1 MHLQTIIHSVAIFGI
16 ENAAAH
22 LQDSRAKFHTKAQFV
37 QRIEP
42 CLGIARGFRP
52 HKASAAQA
60 VAAFFTRVFYHTPE
74 RLSSIFMRFFEILCL
89 RPPQGS
95 PLGRAG
101 AKRLRGQAR
110 RDRAALQR
118 SAGASSERCY
128 RCACDFP
135 SASLPSPS
143 PSVTPLPKGEAL
155 ASRNASPSLYTFI
168 NSPSSSE

>member
-22 LQDSRAKFHTKAQFV
+22 FQDSRAKFTQKRNLFKNKLV
-37 QRIEP
+37 
-42 CLGIARGFRP
+42 CSIARRISTLS
-52 HKASAAQA
+52 KASAAQA

-89 RPPQGS
+89 SLPQGS

-118 SAGASSERCY
+118 SAGSSSERCY

-143 PSVTPLPKGEAL
+143 PSVTPLPKGEAFV
-155 ASRNASPSLYTFI
+155 SRNAPPSLYTFI
-168 NSPSSSE
+168 SSPSSSE

>member
-60 VAAFFTRVFYHTPE
+60 VAAFSTGIVYHTHKALSSTFTRFCNK
-74 RLSSIFMRFFEILCL
+74 IFV
-89 RPPQGS
+89 QTNTY
-95 PLGRAG
+95 LGKTG
-101 AKRLRGQAR
+101 NFSLTAK
-110 RDRAALQR
+110 
-118 SAGASSERCY
+118 
-128 RCACDFP
+128 
-135 SASLPSPS
+135 
-143 PSVTPLPKGEAL
+143 
-155 ASRNASPSLYTFI
+155 ASPTRRGGI
-168 NSPSSSE
+168 AQQ

>member
-60 VAAFFTRVFYHTPE
+60 VAAFFTRKVYHT
-74 RLSSIFMRFFEILCL
+74 RKALSSTFTRFQGKILL
-89 RPPQGS
+89 NLNQLPQ
-95 PLGRAG
+95 
-101 AKRLRGQAR
+101 
-110 RDRAALQR
+110 LQR
-118 SAGASSERCY
+118 VDALIGHRF
-128 RCACDFP
+128 RG
-135 SASLPSPS
+135 
-143 PSVTPLPKGEAL
+143 KAL
-155 ASRNASPSLYTFI
+155 ADGKGIEVKLGAIGGKEVIL
-168 NSPSSSE
+168 

>member
-60 VAAFFTRVFYHTPE
+60 VAAFFTGTVYHTHKA
-74 RLSSIFMRFFEILCL
+74 LSSTFTRFCNKIFVQTNAYLCTTSQS
-89 RPPQGS
+89 RIRS
-95 PLGRAG
+95 P
-101 AKRLRGQAR
+101 
-110 RDRAALQR
+110 
-118 SAGASSERCY
+118 
-128 RCACDFP
+128 
-135 SASLPSPS
+135 ASL
-143 PSVTPLPKGEAL
+143 LGEVAL
-155 ASRNASPSLYTFI
+155 RSNDGEVGQSIT
-168 NSPSSSE
+168 

>member
-60 VAAFFTRVFYHTPE
+60 VAAFFTGTVYHTHKA
-74 RLSSIFMRFFEILCL
+74 LSSTFTRFHPHFSGMESSFWINDYN
-89 RPPQGS
+89 GISS
-95 PLGRAG
+95 PYSLIYLISC
-101 AKRLRGQAR
+101 KINQWFPAR
-110 RDRAALQR
+110 QIAA
-118 SAGASSERCY
+118 SY
-128 RCACDFP
+128 
-135 SASLPSPS
+135 
-143 PSVTPLPKGEAL
+143 
-155 ASRNASPSLYTFI
+155 I
-168 NSPSSSE
+168 

>member
-1 MHLQTIIHSVAIFGI
+1 MHLQTIVHSVAFFGI
-16 ENAAAH
+16 ENAAAPVSGQPREIH
-22 LQDSRAKFHTKAQFV
+22 SKARFVLQD
-37 QRIEP
+37 EP
-42 CLGIARGFRP
+42 VRGIARESRP

-74 RLSSIFMRFFEILCL
+74 RLSSIFMRFFEIICL

-95 PLGRAG
+95 PIGRAG

-155 ASRNASPSLYTFI
+155 ASRNALPSLYTFI